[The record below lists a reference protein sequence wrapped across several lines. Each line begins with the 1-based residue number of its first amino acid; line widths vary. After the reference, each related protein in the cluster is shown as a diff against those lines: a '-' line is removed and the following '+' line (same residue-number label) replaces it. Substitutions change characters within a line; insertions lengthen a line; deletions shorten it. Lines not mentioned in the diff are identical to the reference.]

1 MWWAS
6 LALAVMLRAPQT
18 SSRPYPAWLRN
29 SYFSV
34 NVGVLAQSFTARQLE
49 PGFQAAS
56 VEAPRAAVRVV
67 LFGHEFVPW
76 LAADLTYMRPVRFVT
91 YHDVNGD
98 GSGHH
103 VWTGFGGA
111 SLKARAPIAPRVSI
125 YGETGLGIASRHG
138 FGLGGT
144 PAVAD
149 ASHAAALVGAGVEY
163 RVRPSWVSWPA
174 RHSFPA
180 ARAIAN
186 PAR

>member
-6 LALAVMLRAPQT
+6 LALALVIRAPQVV
-18 SSRPYPAWLRN
+18 SRPYPAWLRN

-34 NVGVLAQSFTARQLE
+34 NLGALSQSFTARQLE

-56 VEAPRAAVRVV
+56 VDEPRAAVRVV
-67 LFGHEFVPW
+67 LFGHEFLPW

-111 SLKARAPIAPRVSI
+111 SLKARAPIAPHVS
-125 YGETGLGIASRHG
+125 L
-138 FGLGGT
+138 
-144 PAVAD
+144 
-149 ASHAAALVGAGVEY
+149 
-163 RVRPSWVSWPA
+163 
-174 RHSFPA
+174 
-180 ARAIAN
+180 
-186 PAR
+186 